1 LILANGTIKDI
12 TDNTIEDDEQT
23 TTTPAPASVQTKIE
37 VNHGNIDSMMN
48 LMLDNVIQEFDK
60 KLPTLLN
67 EFVDEDE
74 DVETT
79 TDDTKS
85 ASHAT
90 DISDPEIVNTMTT
103 GEVSDTT
110 GVATENNIDSSVTDP
125 AVTVAIET
133 KDSSETS
140 TTTEATTTTTTT
152 TTTETTTTELV
163 ETTTSTTTTTTTAE
177 PSLPSVAEDVV
188 RATSTE
194 STSTESTTSGDATS
208 STTSTSSVTWDY
220 RTGKFK
226 IRKNSQVLKQ

>member
-1 LILANGTIKDI
+1 MILANGTIKDI

-110 GVATENNIDSSVTDP
+110 GAATENNIDSSVTDPDP

-220 RTGKFK
+220 RTGKF
-226 IRKNSQVLKQ
+226 